1 MNSYIAVTRVL
12 AQEITIFWVV
22 NFKNYNL
29 PRNSFFIVLPRSK
42 YYIYIYIYITS
53 FCPCVFDD
61 YGKVSD
67 KQTDRQAELLSH

>member
-42 YYIYIYIYITS
+42 YYIYITS
-53 FCPCVFDD
+53 FCPVCV
-61 YGKVSD
+61 
-67 KQTDRQAELLSH
+67 